1 MVFLL
6 DPLEDRHGEGAGM
19 PAVPPPEG
27 GRGGD
32 GQGRSWALVVVLVCP
47 EKTGGLECLEG
58 VSAYWGAVNPQL
70 WGLLFWEMAA
80 LGEADRV
87 FIERLHC
94 SRHWGRGA
102 KDKQGLFGGQ
112 LLCLGVPG
120 CVLQASLCGCD

>member
-1 MVFLL
+1 MAK
-6 DPLEDRHGEGAGM
+6 G
-19 PAVPPPEG
+19 VP
-27 GRGGD
+27 GRWLWYLCA
-32 GQGRSWALVVVLVCP
+32 QRRWEVWSVWR
-47 EKTGGLECLEG
+47 G

-87 FIERLHC
+87 FIEHLHC